1 VIPVS
6 FDVDLS
12 SANTLR
18 LAGRASVYGEFS
30 SVSEF
35 LSLLAFA
42 RLRHL
47 PLYVLG
53 GGSNILL
60 PERVEGL
67 VVQSAMTGVT
77 CLGLDEDS
85 VWVRVEAGKSWHQW
99 VCDSILLGHGLENL
113 ALIPGTVGA
122 APVQNIGAYGVEV
135 GNLIESVQGYQMSTA
150 QFRALTAAECR
161 FGYRDS
167 VFKRELL
174 DDFVVLSVVF
184 RLSRRFQPDISYGP
198 LAILDAETLTPGQLI
213 ERVCEVRASRLP
225 DPACVPN
232 AGSFFKNPIVPKR
245 QAEQLLAQY
254 PNMPVYPAS
263 RSDRLK
269 LAAAWLIDQTGWKG
283 RWMGPVGMHDQ
294 QALVMVTNGNASLL
308 DIRSL
313 QNAITLSV
321 QERFQVC
328 LEPEPILLGAGFQ
341 H

>member
-1 VIPVS
+1 MPVS

-35 LSLLAFA
+35 LSLLEFA
-42 RLRHL
+42 RIRHL
-47 PLYVLG
+47 PLHVIG

-67 VVQSAMTGVT
+67 VMQSAMTAAT
-77 CLGLDEDS
+77 CLGFDQNT
-85 VWVRVEAGKSWHQW
+85 VRVRVDAGKCWHQW
-99 VCDSILLGHGLENL
+99 VCDSVLLGHGLENL
-113 ALIPGTVGA
+113 ALIPGSVGA

-135 GNLIESVQGYQMSTA
+135 GDLIESVQGYQISTA
-150 QFRALTAAECR
+150 QFRILTAAECR

-184 RLSRRFQPDISYGP
+184 RLSRRFQPDLSYGP
-198 LAILDAETLTPGQLI
+198 LAMLDAETLTPEQLI
-213 ERVCEVRASRLP
+213 ERVCEVRKSRLP
-225 DPACVPN
+225 DPARVPN
-232 AGSFFKNPIVPKR
+232 AGSFFKNPIVPKH
-245 QAEQLLAQY
+245 QAEQLLRVY

-269 LAAAWLIDQTGWKG
+269 LAAAWLIDQAGWKG
-283 RWMGPVGMHDQ
+283 RWLGPVGMHDQ
-294 QALVMVTNGNASLL
+294 QALVMVTNGSASLL

-313 QNAITLSV
+313 QNAIASSV

-328 LEPEPILLGAGFQ
+328 LEPEPVLLGGGFRR
-341 H
+341 